1 MNYRHLYHAGNI
13 GDVVKHVTL
22 LALLAALRQ
31 KPTPFF
37 VLDSHA
43 GCGRYDLQ
51 DAAAQ
56 KTAEA
61 ADGVQKLLA
70 AGKAYVPEAYLVAL
84 ALLNPGLLADG
95 TLEPTALRWYPG
107 SPWLITQA
115 LRPDDRYCGCEL
127 HPEDFSTLRQNMP
140 RQPFIQLHQRDGYEA
155 LGAFTPPTEK
165 RGLIFIDP
173 PFEQPDEF
181 DRMADA
187 VIAAHGRWSNGIYAL
202 WYPIKDRPAQWAFQ
216 EKMAQSGIRKQLLL
230 EYCFASPPA
239 PGLQGSGLL
248 VINPPWGLAE
258 AMAETYAKLHQ
269 ALQGAVAET
278 KIAWL
283 VPE

>member
-22 LALLAALRQ
+22 LALLAALRL
-31 KPTPFF
+31 KPTAFF
-37 VLDSHA
+37 VLDTHA

-51 DAAAQ
+51 DDAAL
-56 KTAEA
+56 KTGEA
-61 ADGVQKLLA
+61 LIGVKRLLA
-70 AGKAYVPEAYLVAL
+70 AGTSCVQEAYLVAL
-84 ALLNPGLLADG
+84 AGLNPGLLADG
-95 TLEPTALRWYPG
+95 VLNPAALRWYPG
-107 SPWLITQA
+107 SPWLIAQA

-127 HPEDFSTLRQNMP
+127 HPEDFAALRRYLP
-140 RQPFIQLHQRDGYEA
+140 RLPQIQLHHRDGYEA
-155 LGAFTPPTEK
+155 LAAFTPPPEK
-165 RGLIFIDP
+165 RGLVFIDP

-187 VIAAHGRWSNGIYAL
+187 VIAAHGRWSNGVYAL

-216 EKMAQSGIRKQLLL
+216 EKMAQSGIRKQLVLD
-230 EYCFASPPA
+230 YCFAPPNTA
-239 PGLQGSGLL
+239 GLQGSGML

-258 AMAETYAKLHQ
+258 AMAETYAKLHK
-269 ALQGAVAET
+269 ALQGARAET

>member
-31 KPTPFF
+31 KPAPFF
-37 VLDSHA
+37 VLDTHA
-43 GCGRYDLQ
+43 GCGLYDLQ
-51 DAAAQ
+51 DAAAL
-56 KTAEA
+56 KTGEA
-61 ADGVQKLLA
+61 MAGVQKLVGAGLA
-70 AGKAYVPEAYLVAL
+70 SVPEAYLAAL
-84 ALLNPGLLADG
+84 ALLNPGLMVNGALLPA
-95 TLEPTALRWYPG
+95 ALRWYPG

-115 LRPDDRYCGCEL
+115 LRPEDRYCGCEL
-127 HPEDFSTLRQNMP
+127 HPEDYAALRRAVP
-140 RQPFIQLHQRDGYEA
+140 RAAQIQLHNRDGYEA
-155 LGAFTPPTEK
+155 LGAFTPPPEK
-165 RGLIFIDP
+165 RGLVFIDP

-181 DRMADA
+181 QRMASA
-187 VIAAHGRWSNGIYAL
+187 VIAAHGRWRNGVYAL
-202 WYPIKDRPAQWAFQ
+202 WYPIKDRPAVWAFQ
-216 EKMAQSGIRKQLLL
+216 EAMAQSGIRKQLVLD
-230 EYCFASPPA
+230 YGFAAPTA

-258 AMAETYAKLHQ
+258 AMAETYAKLHV
-269 ALQGAVAET
+269 ALQDDAAET